1 MIKKQLKNISDLYID
16 GFKNMKVGKSL
27 WLIIAI
33 KLVIMFG
40 ILKVFV
46 FDENL
51 NTKFKSDEEK
61 TNFVILNLTKE

>member
-1 MIKKQLKNISDLYID
+1 MMKKQLKNISDLYID

>member
-1 MIKKQLKNISDLYID
+1 MIKKQLKNIYDLYID

>member
-1 MIKKQLKNISDLYID
+1 MIKKQLKNISDLYMD

>member
-1 MIKKQLKNISDLYID
+1 MIKKQLKNISNLYID

-33 KLVIMFG
+33 KLIIMFG
-40 ILKVFV
+40 VLKVFV

-61 TNFVILNLTKE
+61 SDFVILNLTKE

>member
-1 MIKKQLKNISDLYID
+1 MIKKHLKNISDLYID

-40 ILKVFV
+40 VLKVFV

-51 NTKFKSDEEK
+51 NTKFKNDEEK
-61 TNFVILNLTKE
+61 SNFVILNLTKE

>member
-61 TNFVILNLTKE
+61 SDFVILNLTKE

>member
-1 MIKKQLKNISDLYID
+1 MIKKQLKHIYDLYID